1 MIPVDQ
7 TIFTVPGG
15 NCLSACVAS
24 ILHLNVQDVPPF
36 CDKEDWLGAMNEWLH
51 ERGLWAMC
59 FFYNPDVVPRGYWI
73 LGGKS
78 PRGDF
83 LHAVVCKDREM
94 VHDPH
99 PSRDG
104 VETRVDCTLIMPLD
118 MSEFVRRSRS
128 KPMPL

>member
-1 MIPVDQ
+1 MKPVDQ
-7 TIFTVPGG
+7 TVFGAPLG

-24 ILHLNVQDVPPF
+24 LLHLRIDEVPTF
-36 CDKEDWLGAMNEWLH
+36 CDKPDWLCVLNAWLR

-59 FFYNPDVVPRGYWI
+59 YVYETSLVPPGFWI
-73 LGGKS
+73 MGGKS

-83 LHAVVCKDREM
+83 LHAVVMRGSEM

-104 VETRVDCTLIMPLD
+104 VLSRVDCTILVPIDPA
-118 MSEFVRRSRS
+118 RG
-128 KPMPL
+128 